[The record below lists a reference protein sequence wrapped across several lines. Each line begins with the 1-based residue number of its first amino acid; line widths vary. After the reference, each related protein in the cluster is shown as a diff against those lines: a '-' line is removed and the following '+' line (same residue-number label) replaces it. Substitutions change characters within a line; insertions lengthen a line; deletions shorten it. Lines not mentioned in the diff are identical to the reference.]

1 MGIIEII
8 GIAFTLALDAFA
20 VSSATGMG
28 SKNFKVTTALKMG
41 LCFGLFQFGMPL
53 LGYFLGNTF
62 AEKIS
67 AIDHYIGFA
76 LLLLIGGKMIFDT
89 IKEWKN
95 DEEECSVI
103 ADTLSVLLLQGI
115 ATSIDALATGVT
127 FAFVDVNVILAA
139 GIIGIVAFVLSF
151 AGGYLGKFVGSALGK
166 WASII
171 GGLVLI
177 GIGTKMLVEGILG

>member
-8 GIAFTLALDAFA
+8 GIALTLALDAFA

-28 SKNFKVTTALKMG
+28 SKNFKLTTALKMG
-41 LCFGLFQFGMPL
+41 LCFGFFQFGMPL
-53 LGYFLGNTF
+53 IGYCLGNSF

-89 IKEWKN
+89 IKEWK
-95 DEEECSVI
+95 DEDADSLI
-103 ADTLSVLLLQGI
+103 ADTLSVLLIQGV

-127 FAFVDVNVILAA
+127 FAFTEVNVILAA
-139 GIIGIVAFVLSF
+139 GIIGIVAFILSF
-151 AGGYLGKFVGSALGK
+151 AGGYLGKFIGSSLGK
-166 WASII
+166 WASIV

-177 GIGTKMLVEGILG
+177 GIGTKMLVEGILC